1 MDSPCAIR
9 RVFPWRSLALLVGS
23 VLAIG
28 GGIVLVSTP
37 VLGGWLFG
45 VGAVLLICATA

>member
-1 MDSPCAIR
+1 MRYAIR
-9 RVFPWRSLALLVGS
+9 RRFPWRSLAIPVGAI
-23 VLAIG
+23 LAIG

-37 VLGGWLFG
+37 VLGSWLFG